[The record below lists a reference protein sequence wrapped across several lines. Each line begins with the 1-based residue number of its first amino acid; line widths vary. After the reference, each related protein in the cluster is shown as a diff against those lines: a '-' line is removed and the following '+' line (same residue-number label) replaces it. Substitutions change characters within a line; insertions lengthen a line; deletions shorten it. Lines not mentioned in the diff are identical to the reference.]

1 MDRKAYATDG
11 EYVLYPIADEDRD
24 FYVEL
29 HRQING
35 ESSFF
40 LNPYLKDMMWKN
52 VLTGGDEFY
61 SIYEITGDYCG
72 SFEIQNPCSDTP
84 EIGIDLLE
92 TKRNKGI
99 APRVVKM
106 FLNSPNNVRNVS
118 HYLIKILSGNIHS
131 RHVFEKM
138 GAVFIGTEDSFEVK
152 LMNVM
157 EQVMDNDKL
166 QDIKNMLNEDR
177 EKAENDTETVFRY
190 KLMP

>member
-40 LNPYLKDMMWKN
+40 LNPYLKDMMWEN
-52 VLTGGDEFY
+52 VLTSEDEFY
-61 SIYEITGDYCG
+61 SIYEIAGEYCG

-106 FLNSPNNVRNVS
+106 FMNSPNNVRNVRY
-118 HYLIKILSGNIHS
+118 YLIKILSENFHS
-131 RHVFEKM
+131 RHVFKKM
-138 GAVFIGTEDSFEVK
+138 GALFIGTEDSFEVK

-166 QDIKNMLNEDR
+166 QDIKNLLNEDS
-177 EKAENDTETVFRY
+177 EKTEKDKKTVFRY